1 MSVPAIYKSEE
12 GKKKI
17 LNDYE
22 SYLKRFHVE
31 FERVFV
37 DTRFGRTHTLVTG
50 PVDGKPVFI
59 FQGGNCI
66 NPMTLSWF
74 SSLFGEYRI
83 YAPDTIG
90 HPGYSAETRMSAK
103 DDSFALWVSDLM
115 EHFGVDKS
123 AFIGPSYGAGIIL
136 RIAAFL
142 PEKIACSVLVAPSG
156 LKLGSKMKMIQKIL
170 IPMIGFTISSSQKQL
185 QKIADTMSFNSMKE
199 IDKNIIG
206 DIFTHVKLEQD
217 MPKIT
222 EKREL
227 VNYSSPTMVL
237 AGTKDIFFPS
247 EKVIAAAEAIIP
259 NLAAATVYEMGHFP
273 SEPFLQK
280 INSDIKQFLTVYY

>member
-1 MSVPAIYKSEE
+1 MSVPSIYKSEE

-17 LNDYE
+17 LKEYE
-22 SYLKRFHVE
+22 SYLKRFDVE

-37 DTRFGRTHTLVTG
+37 ETRFGRTHTLVTG
-50 PVDGKPVFI
+50 PVEGKPVFI
-59 FQGGNCI
+59 FQGGNCV

-90 HPGYSAETRMSAK
+90 HPGYSAETRLSAK
-103 DDSFALWVSDLM
+103 DDSFARWASDLM
-115 EHFGVDKS
+115 EHFGVAKS

-156 LKLGSKMKMIQKIL
+156 LKLGSKMKMVRKIL
-170 IPMIGFTISSSQKQL
+170 IPMIGYTIGSSQKQL
-185 QKIADTMSFNSMKE
+185 QKIADVMSLNSMKE
-199 IDKNIIG
+199 IDKNMIG
-206 DIFTHVKLEQD
+206 DIFTHVKLVQD
-217 MPKIT
+217 MPKLT

-227 VNYSSPTMVL
+227 ANYSSPTMVL

-247 EKVIAAAEAIIP
+247 EKVMETAKIIISNLVAA
-259 NLAAATVYEMGHFP
+259 NVYEMGHFP
-273 SEPFLQK
+273 SEPLLRK
-280 INSDIKQFLTVYY
+280 INADIKQFLTDYY